1 MSKGLRIRKGATIKL
16 EGAAEKII
24 NDNVSSSTYALN
36 PDDFFAMTPKMLL
49 KEGEQ
54 VEASA
59 PLFYASTILV
69 SNLRILLQEHCKQLF
84 VELNGKY

>member
-36 PDDFFAMTPKMLL
+36 PDDFLP
-49 KEGEQ
+49 
-54 VEASA
+54 
-59 PLFYASTILV
+59 
-69 SNLRILLQEHCKQLF
+69 
-84 VELNGKY
+84 